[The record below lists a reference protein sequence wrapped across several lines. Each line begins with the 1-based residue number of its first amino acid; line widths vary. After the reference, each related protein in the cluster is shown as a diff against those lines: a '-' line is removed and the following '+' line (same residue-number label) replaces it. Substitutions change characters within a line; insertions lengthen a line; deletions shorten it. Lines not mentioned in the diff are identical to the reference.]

1 LLSKY
6 SHDKGHTCL
15 SAPSKYSTNIPNH
28 VPPAAEAAAPP
39 PPPPAAAAKPYHYI
53 KRKTNEQ
60 KFGI

>member
-28 VPPAAEAAAPP
+28 VPPAAEAAAA